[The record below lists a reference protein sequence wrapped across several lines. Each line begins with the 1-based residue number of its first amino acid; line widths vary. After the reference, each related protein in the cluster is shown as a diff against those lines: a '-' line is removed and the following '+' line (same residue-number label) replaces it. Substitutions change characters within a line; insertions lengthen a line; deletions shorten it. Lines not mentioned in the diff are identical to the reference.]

1 MDERFMMHRFYSSR
15 LALVAGALALGIWFN
30 YDWFVNRRLRLDLVA
45 ILAIMA
51 LAKVV
56 AMIYYRLTR

>member
-15 LALVAGALALGIWFN
+15 MALVAGALALGIWFN
-30 YDWFVNRRLRLDLVA
+30 YDWFVNGRLRLDLVA

-51 LAKVV
+51 LTKAV
-56 AMIYYRLTR
+56 AMLYYRLTR